1 MGYDVSYH
9 PINESEI
16 KQWYFDAL
24 KSARNGDWSVAQRHA
39 KEYGIEDFYAQ
50 KYIDTLKIAL
60 ETKDGESFSTG
71 HGYILAAVQGFLES
85 TSTRAARRL
94 AFWRTNTANLSGI

>member
-9 PINESEI
+9 PINENEI

-24 KSARNGDWSVAQRHA
+24 KSVREGDWSVAQKLA
-39 KEYGIEDFYAQ
+39 KEYGMEDFYAQ

-60 ETKDGESFSTG
+60 ETKDDESFSTPWRRA
-71 HGYILAAVQGFLES
+71 ILES
-85 TSTRAARRL
+85 IFTRAARRL
-94 AFWRTNTANLSGI
+94 AFWRRNTANLSGI